1 MNHALYRSFDDG
13 NAECGS
19 DCPGSVLAIE
29 AAHNAQHAS
38 IYYQEMGLPKQSTPD
53 LSFPC

>member
-1 MNHALYRSFDDG
+1 MCILLRSFDDG

-19 DCPGSVLAIE
+19 NCPVSVLAIE
-29 AAHNAQHAS
+29 AAHNPEHSA
-38 IYYQEMGLPKQSTPD
+38 IYYKEMGLPKERTPD